1 MSAADIR
8 IAEKRGEADAARN
21 ALIGTVEEI
30 KDRLAPGVLASDAW
44 EGAKEKGV
52 SVASGAVDSV
62 IQRPVLAVGVAAGAA
77 LIIARKP
84 IFSLLAG
91 LFTDNDPKADP
102 RNKELPHGKA
112 AQD

>member
-8 IAEKRGEADAARN
+8 IAEKRGQADSARD
-21 ALIGTVEEI
+21 ALLGTVEEI
-30 KDRLAPGVLASDAW
+30 KDRLAPATLASDAW

-62 IQRPVLAVGVAAGAA
+62 IQRPVLAAGVAAGAA

-91 LFTDNDPKADP
+91 LFTDNDRKAGLK
-102 RNKELPHGKA
+102 NKE
-112 AQD
+112 

>member
-1 MSAADIR
+1 MLIYVYGRVLRAQHANAPTR
-8 IAEKRGEADAARN
+8 IGLN
-21 ALIGTVEEI
+21 
-30 KDRLAPGVLASDAW
+30 
-44 EGAKEKGV
+44 
-52 SVASGAVDSV
+52 ASGAVDSV

-91 LFTDNDPKADP
+91 LFTDNDRKAGP